1 MFLSGKK
8 LFIYK
13 LNKIKNFVFMTATA
27 LTATASLML
36 VLFEL

>member
-8 LFIYK
+8 LLIYK
-13 LNKIKNFVFMTATA
+13 LNKIKNFVLMTATA
-27 LTATASLML
+27 LTATASLMF